1 MKKYQEINSKT
12 FNKWVKEGCEW
23 NIPVSTLVY
32 QEAKI
37 GNWSMLLTPTKPVKL
52 SLKETC

>member
-52 SLKETC
+52 SLKEKC